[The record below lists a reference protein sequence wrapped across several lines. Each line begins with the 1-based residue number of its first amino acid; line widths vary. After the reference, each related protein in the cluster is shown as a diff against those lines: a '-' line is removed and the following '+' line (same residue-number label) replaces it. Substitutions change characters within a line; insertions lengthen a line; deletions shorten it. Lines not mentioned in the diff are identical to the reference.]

1 MITINKDTIINRTKV
16 IEIYRTI
23 LNIRGIFTN
32 SMQLTSHLL
41 RKKEIQ
47 TFKEI
52 KSMPI
57 SI

>member
-23 LNIRGIFTN
+23 LNIRGILTN

-41 RKKEIQ
+41 PKKEIK

>member
-1 MITINKDTIINRTKV
+1 MITIIKDTIINRTKV
-16 IEIYRTI
+16 IEIYRKI
-23 LNIRGIFTN
+23 LNIRVIFTN

-41 RKKEIQ
+41 PKKEIQ